1 MCRLAP
7 GSDAP
12 VTDRCQRILSINST
26 TNIFFVETSNPA
38 SPVPPTSVTVPKN
51 DKRTITGWAF
61 FDWANSAYALVITVA
76 IFPGYFL
83 ELTNDTL
90 NVFGLR
96 MSDSTLYAWSIALAY
111 LVIAALSP
119 LLSGIA
125 DYGGKKKVFLRFFTT
140 LGALACISLM
150 FFTSMQTLWVGV
162 TGFIL
167 ATVGFAGGIVFY
179 NSFLPLIAT
188 EDRYDDVSAKGFSY
202 GFVGSVILL
211 IANLIIIM
219 NYEWFGFP
227 DGLRAVPTAF
237 VMVGLWWIGFAQ
249 IPLRRLP
256 DDMAPTTREN
266 LLTKGYQEIKKV
278 WRIVRGDS
286 NTLAFLFAFFC
297 YNAGVQA
304 VLFLASTFA
313 EKELHFNTQK
323 LIFLV
328 LILQIVAIGGAWASA
343 KLSGKKGNKFS
354 IMVMLLIW
362 TGICITGYFVE
373 TGLDFYL
380 LAAAVGLVMGGIQS
394 LSRATY
400 AKLLPEN
407 TPDTASFF
415 SFYDVMD
422 KVSTVAGTFVFGFV
436 ENLTGG
442 MRNSVAALAV
452 FFVLSLIVL
461 VTVKI
466 KRMSS
471 NASTVSIN

>member
-1 MCRLAP
+1 
-7 GSDAP
+7 
-12 VTDRCQRILSINST
+12 
-26 TNIFFVETSNPA
+26 VETSDPA
-38 SPVPPTSVTVPKN
+38 SLQPTAPIPTPKN

-83 ELTNDTL
+83 ELTNDSV
-90 NVFGLR
+90 NVFGMQ

-111 LVIAALSP
+111 LVIAAISP
-119 LLSGIA
+119 ILSGIA

-150 FFTSMQTLWVGV
+150 FFTGMKTLWVGV

-167 ATVGFAGGIVFY
+167 ATIGFAGGIVFY

-202 GFVGSVILL
+202 GFIGSVILL
-211 IANLIIIM
+211 VVNLIVIM
-219 NYEWFGFP
+219 NYGWFGFP

-237 VMVGLWWIGFAQ
+237 IMVGLWWIGFAQ

-256 DDMAPTTREN
+256 NDVVPLTKEN
-266 LLTKGYQEIKKV
+266 LLTKGYMEIKKV
-278 WRIVRGDS
+278 WRIVRGDT

-313 EKELHFNTQK
+313 EKELHFDTQK

-343 KLSGKKGNKFS
+343 KLSGQKGNKFS
-354 IMVMLLIW
+354 IMIMLFIW
-362 TGICITGYFVE
+362 TGICIIGYFVK
-373 TGLDFYL
+373 TGYDFYM

-400 AKLLPEN
+400 AKFLPEN
-407 TPDTASFF
+407 TPDTASYF

-422 KVSTVAGTFVFGFV
+422 KVSTVVGTFTFGIV

-442 MRNSVAALAV
+442 MRNSVASLAV
-452 FFVLSLIVL
+452 FFVISLIVL
-461 VTVKI
+461 ATVKI
-466 KRMSS
+466 RR
-471 NASTVSIN
+471 INTRGSAA

>member
-1 MCRLAP
+1 M
-7 GSDAP
+7 
-12 VTDRCQRILSINST
+12 
-26 TNIFFVETSNPA
+26 ETSA
-38 SPVPPTSVTVPKN
+38 GSPTTHQSIPKN
-51 DKRTITGWAF
+51 DKRTIVGWAF

-83 ELTNDTL
+83 TLTNDTVYVL
-90 NVFGLR
+90 G
-96 MSDSTLYAWSIALAY
+96 MPISDSTLYAWSIALAY

-140 LGALACISLM
+140 LGALACISLL
-150 FFTSMQTLWVGV
+150 FFTGMKTLWVGV

-179 NSFLPLIAT
+179 NSFLPLIVT

-202 GFVGSVILL
+202 GFIGSVILL
-211 IANLIIIM
+211 VINLIVIM
-219 NYEWFGFP
+219 NYGWFGFS

-249 IPLRRLP
+249 IPLKRLP
-256 DDMAPTTREN
+256 DDTAPTTREN
-266 LLTKGYQEIKKV
+266 LLTKGYDEIKKV
-278 WRIVRGDS
+278 WRIVRGDA
-286 NTLAFLFAFFC
+286 NTLSFLFAFFC

-304 VLFLASTFA
+304 VLFLASVFA
-313 EKELHFNTQK
+313 EKELGFDTTK

-343 KLSGKKGNKFS
+343 KLSGVKGNKFS
-354 IMVMLLIW
+354 IVVMLVIW
-362 TGICITGYFVE
+362 TGICIVGYFVRS
-373 TGLDFYL
+373 GLDFYL

-407 TPDTASFF
+407 TPDTASYF

-452 FFVLSLIVL
+452 FFVISLV
-461 VTVKI
+461 VMATVRIRRIALK
-466 KRMSS
+466 
-471 NASTVSIN
+471 

>member
-1 MCRLAP
+1 MPFWKSGIKINLVETP
-7 GSDAP
+7 AP
-12 VTDRCQRILSINST
+12 V
-26 TNIFFVETSNPA
+26 A
-38 SPVPPTSVTVPKN
+38 SPIAKN
-51 DKRTITGWAF
+51 NPYVINGWAF

-83 ELTNDTL
+83 ELTNDTV
-90 NVFGLR
+90 NVLGYR

-140 LGALACISLM
+140 LGALACISLL
-150 FFTSMQTLWVGV
+150 FFTGMKTLWVGV
-162 TGFIL
+162 LGFIL
-167 ATVGFAGGIVFY
+167 ATIGFAGGIVFY

-202 GFVGSVILL
+202 GFIGSVILL
-211 IANLIIIM
+211 VVNLVVIM
-219 NYEWFGFP
+219 KYQWFGFS

-256 DDMAPTTREN
+256 EDGAGGEKSDLLRRGYREIRKAWHA
-266 LLTKGYQEIKKV
+266 L
-278 WRIVRGDS
+278 RGDA
-286 NTLAFLFAFFC
+286 NTLAFLFSFFC

-313 EKELHFNTQK
+313 EKELKFSSSG
-323 LIFLV
+323 LILLV
-328 LILQIVAIGGAWASA
+328 LVLQIVAIGGAWASA
-343 KLSGKKGNKFS
+343 KLSARRGNKFS
-354 IMVMLLIW
+354 IMLMLIIW
-362 TGICITGYFVE
+362 TGICGLGYFVQ
-373 TGLDFYL
+373 TGADFYL

-407 TPDTASFF
+407 TPDTASYF

-436 ENLTGG
+436 EQLTGG
-442 MRNSVAALAV
+442 MRSSVVAMGM
-452 FFVLSLIVL
+452 FFVVSVL
-461 VTVKI
+461 VLAKVSI
-466 KRMSS
+466 RRMSVG
-471 NASTVSIN
+471 AK